1 MVFFPQTKRVRGR
14 SSNMTAGQS
23 LLLGLVL
30 LSVFGC
36 VSRPPLPPKAVELN
50 NSGIR
55 SLAEGDLEAAGAS
68 FTLALEYN
76 PRFVEA
82 LSNLGL
88 VELQRGNLTR
98 AGQLLRRARRIN
110 PAVAQPHHGLGVLA
124 EREGQ
129 PSQAAR
135 HYRAALAI
143 DPGFI
148 AARLNLARLLF
159 EAGQLLHAKVEF
171 EKLVRLDSES
181 PVSHAGLAETL
192 IRLGRHDE
200 AETVIVEQAARFPDS
215 AALQLLLARVELR
228 RGAIEAAVSRLIKL
242 TARRDVIGVS
252 AFSWLA
258 VAELARGR
266 PRHAIGAAQRAL
278 ALDKQASVARH
289 ALSVALER
297 LGDPRANQWRP
308 QATKPRE

>member
-1 MVFFPQTKRVRGR
+1 
-14 SSNMTAGQS
+14 
-23 LLLGLVL
+23 
-30 LSVFGC
+30 
-36 VSRPPLPPKAVELN
+36 
-50 NSGIR
+50 
-55 SLAEGDLEAAGAS
+55 
-68 FTLALEYN
+68 
-76 PRFVEA
+76 
-82 LSNLGL
+82 
-88 VELQRGNLTR
+88 
-98 AGQLLRRARRIN
+98 

-215 AALQLLLARVELR
+215 AALQLLLARVEL
-228 RGAIEAAVSRLIKL
+228 
-242 TARRDVIGVS
+242 
-252 AFSWLA
+252 
-258 VAELARGR
+258 
-266 PRHAIGAAQRAL
+266 
-278 ALDKQASVARH
+278 
-289 ALSVALER
+289 
-297 LGDPRANQWRP
+297 
-308 QATKPRE
+308 